1 MEFGNIEHGKS
12 LMNYISDSF
21 KCQISKFLIDKVLG
35 TLLTML

>member
-1 MEFGNIEHGKS
+1 MEFGNIEHGKP

-35 TLLTML
+35 TSLNTL